1 MGNLFK
7 KVACFTDVHFGL
19 KTNSLVHLNDCEDFV
34 DWFIAEAKKNKCD
47 TGIFLGDWLHNRSS
61 INPVTLD
68 FSVRCLEKLGKAFD
82 QFIWFPGNHDL
93 FFRDKRDVHSSSFG
107 RHIPGVTVID
117 KVTTI
122 DDVTL
127 IPWLVKEEWKAISKA
142 KSRYVFGH
150 LELPTFMMN
159 AMVAAPDHGLLQPTH
174 FQNQELVFSG
184 HFHKRQNRGKVWYIG
199 NAFPHDYA
207 DSWDDERG
215 MMILEWG
222 GTPEFRTWENA
233 PKYRSVKLSQLI
245 EDKDNILKSKMY
257 LKVTADVELNYEEAM
272 FLKESFMAEDSVR
285 EFNMVRDRATLDGV
299 EEAPTEATIQSVDQ
313 IVTQELLNI
322 SSEQFSSKT
331 LLDIWQNL

>member
-1 MGNLFK
+1 MGLFK
-7 KVACFTDVHFGL
+7 KVACMTDIHFGL
-19 KTNSLVHLNDCEDFV
+19 KSNSLIHLNDCEDFI
-34 DWFIAEAKKNKCD
+34 DWFIVEAKQSGCD

-68 FSVRCLEKLGKAFD
+68 FSVRCMEKLGRAFD

-107 RHIPGVTVID
+107 RHIPGVTVVD
-117 KVTTI
+117 SVTTI

-127 IPWLVKEEWKAISKA
+127 VPWLVKEEWKAISKS

-174 FQNQELVFSG
+174 FRNQELVFSG
-184 HFHKRQNRGKVWYIG
+184 HFHKRQNQGKIWYIG
-199 NAFPHDYA
+199 NAFPHDFA

-215 MMILEWG
+215 MMIMEWG
-222 GTPEFRTWENA
+222 RTPEFHAWTDA
-233 PKYRSVKLSQLI
+233 PKYRSIKLSQLI

-257 LKVTADVELNYEEAM
+257 LKVTADVELNYEEAI
-272 FLKESFMAEDSVR
+272 FLKESFMADENVR
-285 EFNMVRDRATLDGV
+285 EFSMVRDRISLEGV
-299 EEAPTEATIQSVDQ
+299 EETPTEATIQSVDQ

-322 SSEQFSSKT
+322 SSEQFSSAT
-331 LLDIWQNL
+331 LLDIWQRL

>member
-1 MGNLFK
+1 MLFK
-7 KVACFTDVHFGL
+7 KVAAFTDLHVGL
-19 KTNSLVHLNDCEDFV
+19 KGNSLTHLQDCEEFV
-34 DWFIAEAKKNKCD
+34 DWFIKQAKDAGCE
-47 TGIFLGDWLHNRSS
+47 TGIFLGDWHHQRNS
-61 INPVTLD
+61 INLVTLD
-68 FSVRCLEKLGKAFD
+68 TSVRLLEKLGKAFD

-107 RHIPGVTVID
+107 RHIPGVTVVD
-117 KVTTI
+117 SVTTI

-127 IPWLVKEEWKAISKA
+127 VPWLVKEEWKAISKS
-142 KSRYVFGH
+142 KSRYIFGH

-159 AMVAAPDHGLLQPTH
+159 AMVAAPDHGLLQPNH

-184 HFHKRQNRGKVWYIG
+184 HFHKRQNKGKIWYIG
-199 NAFPHDYA
+199 NAFPHDFA

-222 GTPEFRTWENA
+222 GTPEFHAWKDA

-257 LKVTADVELNYEEAM
+257 LKVTADVELNYEEAI
-272 FLKESFMAEDSVR
+272 FLKESFMSEETVR
-285 EFNMVRDRATLDGV
+285 EFSMIRDRVTLEGV
-299 EEAPTEATIQSVDQ
+299 EEAPTETAIQSVDQ

-322 SSEQFSSKT
+322 SSEQFSSAT
-331 LLDIWQNL
+331 LLDIWQRL